1 MSPRFVWLFVL
12 ATACATSNPDEQD
25 GVIKSKSDA
34 RVDTRGSTDDDT
46 STDEDTSTTDD
57 DTGTMPT
64 VDSSVTDTGTSTT
77 DTGSPPT
84 DTGTTMDTGPT
95 ACSGEEPEP
104 NDTPSTARAL
114 GGIDDCDGSGA
125 TIVGVLS
132 SSSDVDVVTFDGSDS
147 FGCSV
152 NPYVKTTGPVKICLK
167 PTCKSGTTELKSCP
181 KGTLTGGECCG
192 TTEVELEI
200 NCTGTTSDDAKIT
213 MTVRSNG
220 SSSACAGY
228 SLAYHY

>member
-1 MSPRFVWLFVL
+1 MSPRFAWLFVL
-12 ATACATSNPDEQD
+12 ATACATGNPDEQD

-46 STDEDTSTTDD
+46 STDEDTATDE
-57 DTGTMPT
+57 DTGAPAG
-64 VDSSVTDTGTSTT
+64 DSSTT
-77 DTGSPPT
+77 DTGSSMT
-84 DTGTTMDTGPT
+84 DTGTTDTGTTTDTGPT

-104 NDTPSTARAL
+104 NDTPSTARTL

-220 SSSACAGY
+220 SSSTCAGY